1 MTATDRKAGPVL
13 ATLLL
18 LLTVF
23 GPISM
28 DLYLPVLPALTSELG
43 ASTSA
48 AQFTLTA
55 CLIGLAVGQMI
66 AGPLSDRFGRKIP
79 LVVGLVAYIVA
90 SVLCAVSPSIETL
103 VVARLV
109 QGLAGSVGIVIAQ
122 AGGRDVYS
130 GSALIRFYGKV
141 TVLGGLAAIIGPFLG
156 GQLARFTDWRG
167 TFCFL
172 ALLGAI
178 IMVATLVIYR
188 ETLPAEL
195 RTTGGITQSGRDFRK
210 LFSDRLFVGAV
221 LVCGL
226 THAALFAYLSGA
238 TYILQDGYG
247 LSPQGYAMAF
257 GVNSAAY
264 MSFGWIGGRTADRW
278 SERGTLAAGVA
289 ITGLGSLGLL
299 YSGLVGA
306 PLAVVLTSLF
316 VLASGVALAAP
327 PAASLALADYPELA
341 GTASSVLGCARFGLG
356 GVAAPLVGLGGAT
369 AVLPL
374 GVVTVAC
381 VVLALVALVALVAV
395 HRPRDRDASHGPA
408 WSRPE
413 SRRDRRMRDSGDGAV
428 AARDDSLLDAVAS
441 SEPMDRMLEQTLGAD
456 GCRRETRSFRD

>member
-1 MTATDRKAGPVL
+1 MADTATARKAGPVL

-28 DLYLPVLPALTSELG
+28 DLYLPVLPSLTGELG

-55 CLIGLAVGQMI
+55 CLIGLAVGQII
-66 AGPLSDRFGRKIP
+66 AGPLSDRFGRKLP
-79 LVVGLVAYIVA
+79 LMVGLIAYIAA

-103 VVARLV
+103 TAARLV
-109 QGLAGSVGIVIAQ
+109 QGLAGAVGIVISQ
-122 AGGRDVYS
+122 AAGRDVYS

-167 TFCFL
+167 IFLFL
-172 ALLGAI
+172 ALLGAL
-178 IMVATLVIYR
+178 IMVATLAIYR
-188 ETLPAEL
+188 ETLPKEV
-195 RTTGGITQSGRDFRK
+195 RTTGGMTQSMRDFRK
-210 LFSDRLFVGAV
+210 LFSDKLFVGAV
-221 LVCGL
+221 LICGL
-226 THAALFAYLSGA
+226 THAALFAYLAGA

-257 GVNSAAY
+257 GANSAGY
-264 MSFGWIGGRTADRW
+264 MIFGWIGGRTADRW
-278 SERGTLAAGVA
+278 SERGTLALGVL

-299 YSGLVGA
+299 YTGLMGA
-306 PLAVVLTSLF
+306 PLPVVLVSLF
-316 VLASGVALAAP
+316 VLASGVAFAAP

-341 GTASSVLGCARFGLG
+341 GTASSVLGFARFGLG
-356 GVAAPLVGLGGAT
+356 GIAAPLVGLGGPT

-374 GVVTVAC
+374 GIVTVTC
-381 VVLALVALVALVAV
+381 VVLSLLALVVLVGRAK
-395 HRPRDRDASHGPA
+395 R
-408 WSRPE
+408 
-413 SRRDRRMRDSGDGAV
+413 RRDETEAV
-428 AARDDSLLDAVAS
+428 APLAAESVPATA
-441 SEPMDRMLEQTLGAD
+441 GK
-456 GCRRETRSFRD
+456 